1 MEVVSSLLNGHF
13 TYQFIIQGDEFLPK
27 AKRADLVDC
36 FISYFSKK
44 LVSTAMWG
52 H

>member
-13 TYQFIIQGDEFLPK
+13 TYQFIIQNDVFLPI
-27 AKRADLVDC
+27 ARHADLVHC

-44 LVSTAMWG
+44 LVSTTMWR